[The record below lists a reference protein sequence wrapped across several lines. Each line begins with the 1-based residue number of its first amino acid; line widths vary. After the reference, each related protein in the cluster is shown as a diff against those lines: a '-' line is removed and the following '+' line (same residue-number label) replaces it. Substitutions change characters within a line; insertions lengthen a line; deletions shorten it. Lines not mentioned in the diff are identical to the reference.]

1 MKESPK
7 AFNFPVLRIGLCSLM
22 FAALLVGTNNWT
34 SVNVSANHPVL
45 VEGNCD
51 SPVPGTTIVN
61 IGQCGDY
68 DGDGRIGTAEDTDGA
83 DRIFGT
89 LTAALGP
96 GTGAAAGTGA
106 NNNGRITI
114 VRSGR
119 FAEFLL
125 IGNQLAAYPGQGSA
139 TPGNV
144 TIEAAPGVEANID
157 AVLQGDPAG
166 GNTARQAGYGIVIYN
181 NGTTPTTV
189 VTLRNLVIRNW
200 LRGIFSSGST
210 KINIDNCR
218 IENNRDYGISLTDFG
233 QVVISRSQI
242 QGNGFRVPV
251 SGPSTPGA
259 GIGMEGFVQLR
270 VVDSVIANNSG
281 PGIINTTGGTQTGTA
296 SSLVLFKVVTAF
308 NNPDITG
315 GFTIAP
321 NPNHT
326 N

>member
-1 MKESPK
+1 MKQSPR
-7 AFNFPVLRIGLCSLM
+7 AFTFPGLLRAGLYAVALMALVAVSGSLS
-22 FAALLVGTNNWT
+22 

-51 SPVPGTTIVN
+51 SPVPGTTIVTA
-61 IGQCGDY
+61 GTCGDY

-89 LTAALGP
+89 LKAALGP

-114 VRSGR
+114 VKSGR

-125 IGNQLAAYPGQGSA
+125 IGQTIPEYPDQGSA
-139 TPGNV
+139 NPGNV

-181 NGTTPTTV
+181 GSNSTPTTV
-189 VTLRNLVIRNW
+189 VTLRNLVIRNFA
-200 LRGIFSSGST
+200 RGIFSAGST
-210 KINIDNCR
+210 RINIDNCR
-218 IENNRDYGISLTDFG
+218 IENNRDYGIYLTDFG

-242 QGNGFRVPV
+242 QSNGFRIPV
-251 SGPSTPGA
+251 SGPSSPGG
-259 GIGMEGFVQLR
+259 GIGMEDAVQLR
-270 VVDSVIANNSG
+270 VVDSVISNNSG
-281 PGIINTTGGTQTGTA
+281 PGIVNFTGSPTN
-296 SSLVLFKVVTAF
+296 LVLYKVVTAF
-308 NNPDITG
+308 NSTG
-315 GFTIAP
+315 VDGPFTIAP
-321 NPNHT
+321 NPNYS